1 MTGGVKSKLISAP
14 SSSLL
19 LNLQSQIS
27 DLSAAVAMEIT
38 DVQLDRN
45 SPRH

>member
-1 MTGGVKSKLISAP
+1 MTVGVKSKVISAA

-27 DLSAAVAMEIT
+27 DLSAAISIEIA
-38 DVQLDRN
+38 DVLSDRN
-45 SPRH
+45 STVH

>member
-1 MTGGVKSKLISAP
+1 MTGGVKSKLISVA

-27 DLSAAVAMEIT
+27 DLSAAISIEIS
-38 DVQLDRN
+38 DVLSDHN
-45 SPRH
+45 GTIH